1 MSDDEAGMEMGGMGG
16 MGGMDM
22 GDDYSDDEGDMGAYS
37 DPQKL
42 PEGVKKVIDVEAPS
56 ENWKKPKEGD
66 EVYVHYTGWV
76 DVNGE
81 KGEKFDSSR
90 DRGEQFTF
98 TLGKGQ
104 VIKGWDVGVAT
115 MKKGERATFTLAP
128 EFAYGE
134 SGSPPTIPAN
144 ATLIFDVELFSWV
157 SKDDLFQ
164 DEGVIKSLLQ
174 EGSGWKSPKMNDEV
188 LLSFKSTKQD
198 GSVIETKESFEYVLG
213 SDALGA
219 FGKACDK
226 CLTNMKRGEEA
237 SLACTKEYSGVEGGA
252 TATLTLHETFETQ
265 DVSFSKDKTMMK
277 KQVKEGDGYDKPKDG
292 AKVKLNV
299 ESATD
304 GKAALPGFSA
314 KLLEFTTG
322 NGEVCDAL
330 EAVVQEM
337 KKGEKAVLTV
347 STTPLVAEAQLGLKA
362 IKADKAVLTLEL
374 QEFEKGKD
382 TWNMSE
388 DEKLEHGFARKD
400 VAASLFKSGRV
411 AMALGRYKKVVDL
424 FSYIDNFQAD
434 NKEKAKDLKKV
445 CELNKAAC
453 FLKLGQDTE
462 ARTAC
467 DTVLKDDRQNLKA
480 LFRKAQAECNLKNF
494 LESIRLCK
502 LVIEQDTQ
510 NKDARAL
517 LKKAQAG
524 QKEEDKQAK
533 GLFSNMC
540 KALGKGKIPDPYKA
554 PKPTGEEW
562 EDDEDDDDAPPAEPA
577 SEPPKSE

>member
-1 MSDDEAGMEMGGMGG
+1 
-16 MGGMDM
+16 
-22 GDDYSDDEGDMGAYS
+22 MGAYS

-42 PEGVKKVIDVEAPS
+42 PEGVKKVIDVEAAS
-56 ENWKKPKEGD
+56 ENWKKPKGGD

-134 SGSPPTIPAN
+134 SGSPPTIPPN

-157 SKDDLFQ
+157 GKDDLFQ

-188 LLSFKSTKQD
+188 SLSFKSTKQD
-198 GSVIETKESFEYVLG
+198 GSVIENKESLEYVLG

-330 EAVVQEM
+330 EAAVQEM

-347 STTPLVAEAQLGLKA
+347 STTTLVAEAQLGLKA

-374 QEFEKGKD
+374 QEFEKGTD

-388 DEKLEHGFARKD
+388 DEKLEHGLARKD

-494 LESIRLCK
+494 FGKHKIVQACYRAGHPEQGCSGIIEESSSWP
-502 LVIEQDTQ
+502 EGG
-510 NKDARAL
+510 
-517 LKKAQAG
+517 G
-524 QKEEDKQAK
+524 QTSK
-533 GLFSNMC
+533 GFVL
-540 KALGKGKIPDPYKA
+540 
-554 PKPTGEEW
+554 
-562 EDDEDDDDAPPAEPA
+562 
-577 SEPPKSE
+577 